1 MVAGMRRLPLALLLP
16 LALACELKVVDDTE
30 GGGTSAGES
39 SQGSTGETT
48 GGTAASEPTT
58 TTTTADPSAAT
69 TVATMM
75 TSATSATS
83 VTATTTTT
91 DATTSTTSE
100 SGPTSVTD
108 TTADPS
114 TSTTGG
120 VDADEAA
127 TQLCVDTINMYRATL
142 GLPAL
147 ARWTDAEDCSDA
159 ECVSDGM
166 TGVAHGAFGMCGE
179 SAQNECPGWPGEP
192 ASMITGCLE
201 LMWNE
206 GPGDDF
212 QKHGHYINMSNP
224 DYTKVAC
231 GFAPGMGGIWSVQNF
246 Q

>member
-1 MVAGMRRLPLALLLP
+1 MRSCLPLALLLP
-16 LALACELKVVDDTE
+16 LALACELKDADS
-30 GGGTSAGES
+30 GTDASDG
-39 SQGSTGETT
+39 SQGSTADA
-48 GGTAASEPTT
+48 TAASDPL
-58 TTTTADPSAAT
+58 TTTADPSAAT
-69 TVATMM
+69 T
-75 TSATSATS
+75 
-83 VTATTTTT
+83 TATTATTATTMATTATTDATT
-91 DATTSTTSE
+91 DATTSTTSA
-100 SGPTSVTD
+100 SGPTSDTD

-114 TSTTGG
+114 ATTGG

-147 ARWTDAEDCSDA
+147 ARWTEAEDCADA
-159 ECVSDGM
+159 ECLSDGM
-166 TGVAHGAFGMCGE
+166 TGMAHGAFGMCGE

-206 GPGDDF
+206 GPGEDF

-224 DYTKVAC
+224 NYSRVAC
-231 GFAPGMGGIWSVQNF
+231 GFAPGMGGVWSVQNF

>member
-1 MVAGMRRLPLALLLP
+1 MVAVMRRLPLVLLLP
-16 LALACELKVVDDTE
+16 LALACENKVVDDTE
-30 GGGTSAGES
+30 GGDTSSAGES
-39 SQGSTGETT
+39 SQGSTGGTT
-48 GGTAASEPTT
+48 GGSAATEPTT
-58 TTTTADPSAAT
+58 TGADPSAAT
-69 TVATMM
+69 TVTTMM
-75 TSATSATS
+75 TSTTSATSAT
-83 VTATTTTT
+83 TTEATE
-91 DATTSTTSE
+91 ATTSA

-108 TTADPS
+108 TATTTADPS
-114 TSTTGG
+114 TTTTGG

-159 ECVSDGM
+159 ECVADGM

-201 LMWNE
+201 VMWNE

-224 DYTKVAC
+224 NYSKVAC

>member
-1 MVAGMRRLPLALLLP
+1 MRRLPLALLLP

-30 GGGTSAGES
+30 GGGTSSAES
-39 SQGSTGETT
+39 SQGSTGETP
-48 GGTAASEPTT
+48 GGSAASEPAPTT
-58 TTTTADPSAAT
+58 SDPSAAT

-75 TSATSATS
+75 TSAT
-83 VTATTTTT
+83 ATTTTT
-91 DATTSTTSE
+91 EATTSTTSA
-100 SGPTSVTD
+100 SGPTSATTTETD
-108 TTADPS
+108 PTADPS
-114 TSTTGG
+114 ATGG

-142 GLPAL
+142 GLPPL

-166 TGVAHGAFGMCGE
+166 TGTPHGAFGMCGE

-192 ASMITGCLE
+192 ASMIPGCLE

-212 QKHGHYINMSNP
+212 QKHGHFINMSNP
-224 DYTKVAC
+224 NYTRVAC